1 MKIIPGKY
9 KEERNWQPWLKFKY
23 PHGSKLSLVFLW
35 RLAALAR
42 DFRQIMDGLLGYR
55 DVSETKR
62 LYEADKAAHGGI
74 PSGKVA
80 EPGTSW
86 HECNLAVD
94 MDGDFW
100 ETTSKSLWLYKDR
113 LHQQLN
119 LYGLMLPL
127 NSVDSPSVQEWWHL
141 QPIETNGIP
150 GARRMSFLDKDD
162 LIYGDD
168 EMDLTKFQTAAKA
181 IGVYTSIIDGKTG
194 PNTRAAAQKFLP
206 IVQQILGLPD
216 VQKLYAEILDLKTRI
231 NDIRVKATL

>member
-1 MKIIPGKY
+1 
-9 KEERNWQPWLKFKY
+9 
-23 PHGSKLSLVFLW
+23 LSLVFLW

-55 DVSETKR
+55 DVQETKR
-62 LYEADKAAHGGI
+62 LYEADKALHGGT
-74 PSGKVA
+74 PSGKVSV
-80 EPGTSW
+80 PGTSW

-94 MDGDFW
+94 LDGTFW
-100 ETTSKSLWLYKDR
+100 ESTSKSLWLHKDR

-127 NSVDSPSVQEWWHL
+127 NAVDSPSVQEWWHL

-150 GARRMSFLDKDD
+150 GARRMSFLGLDD

-168 EMDLTKFQTAAKA
+168 EMDLMKFQTAAKA
-181 IGVYTSIIDGKTG
+181 IGVYASTIDGKTG
-194 PNTRAAAQKFLP
+194 PNTKVAAQEFLP
-206 IVQQILGLPD
+206 IIRQILGLPD
-216 VQKLYAEILDLKTRI
+216 AQKLYAEILDLKTRI

>member
-55 DVSETKR
+55 DVQETKR
-62 LYEADKAAHGGI
+62 LYEADKALHGGV

-80 EPGTSW
+80 TPGTSW

-94 MDGDFW
+94 MDGSFW
-100 ETTSKSLWLYKDR
+100 ETTSKSLWLCKDR

-127 NSVDSPSVQEWWHL
+127 NTVDSPSVLEWWHL

-150 GARRMSFLDKDD
+150 GAKRAAFLDKDD

-168 EMDLTKFQTAAKA
+168 NMIDLRLFQDAAQE
-181 IGVYTSIIDGKTG
+181 IGVYKGVIDGKNG
-194 PNTRAAAQKFLP
+194 PMTKAAAQEFLL
-206 IVQQILGLPD
+206 IIQQILGLPD
-216 VQKLYAEILDLKTRI
+216 VQKLQKQIDQINKILKGE
-231 NDIRVKATL
+231 